1 MGRKA
6 STITLSEEDR
16 KSLETKIRARTS
28 QAQIVQRARMLLLK
42 ADGKT
47 TNGFQ
52 NDVVVS

>member
-6 STITLSEEDR
+6 STISLSDEDR
-16 KSLETKIRARTS
+16 KLLEARIRARTS
-28 QAQIVQRARMLLLK
+28 QAQIVQRARMLLMK